1 MKKSTFPARQTKT
14 SSLLLFVCAL
24 IIAAPESVLADPP
37 PWAPAHGW
45 RKKHDPYYVGYSG
58 KKWEN
63 DYGVLSGRCNRSAVG
78 AVLGGVVGGAVGSQ
92 VGGGEGR
99 KVATILGAVLGAAIG
114 AKIGRDMDQA
124 DRACLAHAIE
134 LVETNRNTRWS
145 NPQTGVSYVL
155 TPTRDYIRDGHNCR
169 DYNLQLS
176 SGKGRGEQTRGTA
189 CKAGDG
195 AWRIM
200 G

>member
-1 MKKSTFPARQTKT
+1 MKKFTHPALRSNL
-14 SSLLLFVCAL
+14 SSAVLVVCAL
-24 IIAAPESVLADPP
+24 GVGVPEFVLADPP

-63 DYGVLSGRCNRSAVG
+63 DYGVLSGQCNRSAVG

-124 DRACLAHAIE
+124 DRACVAHAIE
-134 LVETNRNTRWS
+134 LVETNRNARWS
-145 NPQTGVSYVL
+145 NSQTGVSYVL
-155 TPTRDYIRDGHNCR
+155 TPTRDYIRDGRNCR

-176 SGKGRGEQTRGTA
+176 SGKGREQTRGTA

-195 AWRIM
+195 AWRII